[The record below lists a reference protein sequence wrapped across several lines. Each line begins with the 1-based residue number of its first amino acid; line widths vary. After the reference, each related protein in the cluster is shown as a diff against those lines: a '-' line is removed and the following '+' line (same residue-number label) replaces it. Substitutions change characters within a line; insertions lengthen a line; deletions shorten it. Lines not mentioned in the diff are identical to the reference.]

1 MAVISPAKEVCPFM
15 HLWDKEN
22 ELYKLLKFI
31 KLEQDNYFWP
41 KFPLQIPTPIFFWVE
56 LFDHKALKN
65 TSPDINRDLTK
76 EINGLPTGISKR
88 FLEID
93 E

>member
-1 MAVISPAKEVCPFM
+1 LAK
-15 HLWDKEN
+15 
-22 ELYKLLKFI
+22 
-31 KLEQDNYFWP
+31 
-41 KFPLQIPTPIFFWVE
+41 IPSTNTNAYFFWVE